1 MQKIFVT
8 VTGGVAYAAEDT
20 VPPGYKVEIIDF
32 DNISEGEDSRSE
44 EARTYCRLHE
54 LI

>member
-20 VPPGYKVEIIDF
+20 VPPGYEVEIIDF
-32 DNISEGEDSRSE
+32 DNMREGEDSRSR
-44 EARTYCRLHE
+44 EAKAYCQLHK
-54 LI
+54 L